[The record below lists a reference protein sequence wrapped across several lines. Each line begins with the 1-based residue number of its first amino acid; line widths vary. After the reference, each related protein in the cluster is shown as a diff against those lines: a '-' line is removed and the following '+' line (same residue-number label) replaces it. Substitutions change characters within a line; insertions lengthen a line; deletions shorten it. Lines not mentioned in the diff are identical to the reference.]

1 MTGRQ
6 LRNLRKKLAWTQ
18 AHASRECG
26 VALRT
31 WARWEAGEHR
41 IPASVV
47 RLLAL
52 EAKRKR

>member
-6 LRNLRKKLAWTQ
+6 LRNLRKKLDWTQ
-18 AHASRECG
+18 THASRECG

-41 IPASVV
+41 IPESVV